1 MTDEQRARKNA
12 NDRKRRAKLKA
23 QREQLAATMDARSRI
38 NGGINPATKLPHT
51 ARFIAPMGDVLAATR

>member
-12 NDRKRRAKLKA
+12 RARERRARVKA
-23 QREQLAATMDARSRI
+23 ERQLAATV

-51 ARFIAPMGDVLAATR
+51 PAFTSSQSSSAS